1 MKPRTTLTLLA
12 IGGACFGYIWFVE
25 RNQKTTRELAD
36 TTARVVE
43 IEQSKVNAIS
53 IKNSETSIELS
64 KKDGIWKIEQPL
76 ADRAD
81 STAISQL
88 LSMVET
94 LRHDSRIDFP
104 SAQAAE
110 KLKEFGVTESDLRL
124 KIKSDSGKET
134 ELLLG
139 NDSAIEGK
147 VYVRVNGSDTVYV
160 VRNALRNQVT
170 KKAEDFRDK
179 KLADTAPSL
188 VSKVHVKTAEGEFEL
203 ERKNTHWDFVK
214 PLRARAADQKVN
226 DLLAGVL
233 NAQVSQFLAEAPTP
247 EQALSEPRATV
258 TMSVEGEKEPLVLL
272 VGAAP
277 TGDDGK
283 DKCFA
288 KLSSRAAV
296 TVLSNAAL
304 DPLIKARPNDLRDRK
319 LIRVASDIVDRITI
333 EPHGRPKIVVARKG
347 ENWVLKSGESES
359 TINEILA
366 SKLLADL
373 QSAEATNFV
382 ADVAADLSQYHLSE
396 PSLRVTLSS
405 YASENR
411 VETDAGE
418 KVLAK
423 LLFGPPEGDNAYCK
437 LDDEPF
443 VVAASKNLIGSIPSD
458 AILLQPLD
466 VVDFNPDDVVKI
478 SSRKG
483 SDTTVLEKRDGVW
496 KVSGEGSVNLPAV
509 QAMLSLVSH
518 LRTPKW
524 IGPVDP
530 ASQGLEK
537 PEFELHFE
545 SKKGDQTSSLKLS
558 VGSPYEGENS
568 LHATVSSK
576 PGTFSLN
583 KADKDILSA
592 PLLHHP

>member
-1 MKPRTTLTLLA
+1 
-12 IGGACFGYIWFVE
+12 
-25 RNQKTTRELAD
+25 
-36 TTARVVE
+36 
-43 IEQSKVNAIS
+43 
-53 IKNSETSIELS
+53 
-64 KKDGIWKIEQPL
+64 
-76 ADRAD
+76 
-81 STAISQL
+81 
-88 LSMVET
+88 MVET

-124 KIKSDSGKET
+124 KLKSDSGKET

-170 KKAEDFRDK
+170 KKVEDFRDK

-188 VSKVHVKTAEGEFEL
+188 VSKVQVKTAEGEFEL

-226 DLLAGVL
+226 DLLAGVI

-247 EQALSEPRATV
+247 EQALAEPRATI

-272 VGAAP
+272 VGATP
-277 TGDDGK
+277 TGDDSK
-283 DKCFA
+283 DKSFA

-333 EPHGRPKIVVARKG
+333 EPHGRPKIVIARRG
-347 ENWVLKSGESES
+347 ENWVLKNGESES
-359 TINEILA
+359 AINEILA

-405 YASENR
+405 YASENTA
-411 VETDAGE
+411 ETKAGE

-423 LLFGPPEGDNAYCK
+423 LLFGPIEGDHAYCK

-443 VVAASKNLIGSIPSD
+443 VVAASKNLIGSIPTD

-466 VVDFNPDDVVKI
+466 VMDFNPEDVMKI

-496 KVSGEGSVNLPAV
+496 KVGSGEGSVNLPAV
-509 QAMLSLVSH
+509 QAMLSLVGH

-524 IGPVDP
+524 IGPIDP

-537 PEFELHFE
+537 PEFELNFE

-558 VGSPYEGENS
+558 VGSPYEGENA

-592 PLLHHP
+592 NLLHQP

>member
-1 MKPRTTLTLLA
+1 MKTRTTLLLA
-12 IGGACFGYIWFVE
+12 LLAAGCFAYLWFVE
-25 RNQKTTRELAD
+25 RHQESTRDAAESATKVLSFDRDKLDSLSLRNGSTQLEL
-36 TTARVVE
+36 R
-43 IEQSKVNAIS
+43 
-53 IKNSETSIELS
+53 
-64 KKDGIWKIEQPL
+64 KKDGVWQMEQPHQ
-76 ADRAD
+76 DRAD
-81 STAISQL
+81 TSAVDRL
-88 LSMVET
+88 LGLLEG
-94 LRHDSRIDFP
+94 LRYDSKIDLSKEQEP
-104 SAQAAE
+104 E
-110 KLKEFGVTESDLRL
+110 LLKEFGLADSETTLRFRAGA
-124 KIKSDSGKET
+124 GKEL
-134 ELLLG
+134 ELVLG
-139 NDSAIEGK
+139 KDSPIGQK
-147 VYVRVNGSDTVYV
+147 LYVQLRGQHSAFV
-160 VRNALRNQVT
+160 VRNELRGRIT
-170 KKAEDFRDK
+170 ASPDEYRDHRLSATPVSSVE
-179 KLADTAPSL
+179 KLTIRSG
-188 VSKVHVKTAEGEFEL
+188 EGEIQL
-203 ERKNTHWDFVK
+203 QRSGNHWDLVK
-214 PLRARAADQKVN
+214 PLRARAASSKVN
-226 DLLAGVL
+226 DLLAGML
-233 NAQVSQFLAEAPTP
+233 TAQVSQFLAEAPTP

-411 VETDAGE
+411 VEFDAGE

-537 PEFELHFE
+537 TEFELNFE

>member
-304 DPLIKARPNDLRDRK
+304 DPLIKARPMAH
-319 LIRVASDIVDRITI
+319 ICCSPPDIVPANCFRRSAMR
-333 EPHGRPKIVVARKG
+333 G
-347 ENWVLKSGESES
+347 N
-359 TINEILA
+359 
-366 SKLLADL
+366 KL
-373 QSAEATNFV
+373 
-382 ADVAADLSQYHLSE
+382 
-396 PSLRVTLSS
+396 
-405 YASENR
+405 
-411 VETDAGE
+411 
-418 KVLAK
+418 
-423 LLFGPPEGDNAYCK
+423 
-437 LDDEPF
+437 
-443 VVAASKNLIGSIPSD
+443 
-458 AILLQPLD
+458 
-466 VVDFNPDDVVKI
+466 
-478 SSRKG
+478 
-483 SDTTVLEKRDGVW
+483 
-496 KVSGEGSVNLPAV
+496 
-509 QAMLSLVSH
+509 
-518 LRTPKW
+518 
-524 IGPVDP
+524 
-530 ASQGLEK
+530 
-537 PEFELHFE
+537 
-545 SKKGDQTSSLKLS
+545 
-558 VGSPYEGENS
+558 
-568 LHATVSSK
+568 
-576 PGTFSLN
+576 
-583 KADKDILSA
+583 
-592 PLLHHP
+592 